1 MKPTKV
7 RYVLRNGRYIRVL
20 YVATNETYYALRSMD
35 SEHLRAAIRAGVP
48 RQLKAHNFYILME
61 TVRRRISPLAGVQVD
76 DIQVSGDALVVQL
89 QITTATPS
97 RIYAQHAGGNNY
109 LFSFPVG
116 EKVPDSIQRAFAK
129 QVQAETQ
136 DALISAVHGILKDL
150 PGVHIKSSSLRS
162 VRSTKLSNLETFDIF
177 VEG

>member
-48 RQLKAHNFYILME
+48 RQLKARNFYILME
-61 TVRRRISPLAGVQVD
+61 TVRRRISTLAGVQVD
-76 DIQVSGDALVVQL
+76 GIQVSGDALAVQL

-97 RIYAQHAGGNNY
+97 RVYAQHAGGNNY
-109 LFSFPVG
+109 LFSFPAG
-116 EKVPDSIQRAFAK
+116 EKPSEKIQRAFAK

-162 VRSTKLSNLETFDIF
+162 ARSTKLSALETFDIF